1 MFILVSHRNMIS
13 VFDMRQKS
21 EKNDW
26 RDTKEFEGGFI
37 RKMFTKQ
44 KFIEKSS
51 KNNEDSFTKDVTSL
65 MENNQIVC
73 FIGLKEINFIKLTPI
88 GKIEIDKESNENLA
102 AQKIVHPIRI
112 LKVINDDIY
121 RNGIMIL
128 ADEYHS
134 RREEFEERDGCKLHT
149 FPLRQHRPLHQ
160 NSFSNSL
167 PMISR

>member
-21 EKNDW
+21 EKNEW
-26 RDTKEFEGGFI
+26 RHTMPFEGGFI

-44 KFIEKSS
+44 KFMEKSS
-51 KNNEDSFTKDVTSL
+51 KNNEDSFTKDAKSL
-65 MENNQIVC
+65 MEDNQIVC
-73 FIGLKEINFIKLTPI
+73 FIGLKEINFIKLNPRGYI
-88 GKIEIDKESNENLA
+88 IIDTESNENLA
-102 AQKIVHPIRI
+102 AQKDVVHPIRI

-128 ADEYHS
+128 ADEFNS
-134 RREEFEERDGCKLHT
+134 TREEFEVRDGCKLYT

-167 PMISR
+167 PMI